1 MSTNFFSS
9 RYISKENGSF
19 TRWLFFLLCLL
30 LFHFRL
36 PVHAHSLARS
46 LAARSVCLSFRFVC
60 RFIERYLTIYA
71 IFCRFFTNVCVC
83 VCDLY
88 HFAEHLLLAFRRF
101 AHVQSAY
108 TQIYMKIN
116 RFKSGKCKLY
126 ACAAAAVVE
135 PMAKIFQLNDT
146 ESRERLT
153 LFDFQRK
160 MNEFFFLW

>member
-1 MSTNFFSS
+1 MRFSAV
-9 RYISKENGSF
+9 
-19 TRWLFFLLCLL
+19 FLRTC
-30 LFHFRL
+30 
-36 PVHAHSLARS
+36 
-46 LAARSVCLSFRFVC
+46 
-60 RFIERYLTIYA
+60 
-71 IFCRFFTNVCVC
+71 VCVC

-160 MNEFFFLW
+160 MNEFFFLWWRQKRDEREKIICNNSFNILTFEFFDNQIPSIYNVNNNSPNQKIV